1 MKCMHMIS
9 RDRDHSEILKF
20 DFAQAQASESQQD
33 SACGLPLIISWRFFH
48 LLYAVAKLLHAV
60 TMRLPVAKPNQVRVC
75 T

>member
-1 MKCMHMIS
+1 MKYMPMIS
-9 RDRDHSEILKF
+9 RERDHSEILKF

-33 SACGLPLIISWRFFH
+33 SACRLPLIISWRFFH